1 MTGLWA
7 NRWWVVVASAC
18 GLMVG
23 QGSILIFTFGVFLKP
38 VSEGLGVSRGELS
51 SALFVIAGG
60 FLGWGAVQGASAVK
74 SNYLATG
81 PKN

>member
-1 MTGLWA
+1 MMDP
-7 NRWWVVVASAC
+7 VAQYWTKIVI
-18 GLMVG
+18 GVL
-23 QGSILIFTFGVFLKP
+23 VFLVWVGSVTVLP
-38 VSEGLGVSRGELS
+38 GATTTLLVIAPTLS

-60 FLGWGAVQGASAVK
+60 FLGWGAVQGATAVK